1 MPAIKNCNRCGDE
14 LTEGGPKRMYCL
26 KEKDRTCPVCET
38 EYTVICQSK
47 DRAMPKTCS
56 KKCQHLL
63 AEQTRQ
69 GLRDSG
75 DYAPMSK
82 GYKIPFRNY
91 PDRTCDGCGDTFTP
105 TGPSQRY
112 CADKSN
118 PRVCLFCE
126 QIFQPNRPCDIIEQV
141 YCTLLCSTLGSGNSK
156 LFKDKIDEY
165 RNIDDWAIRFAEK
178 ERRKP
183 NHVDVFS
190 YFNIRTPSH
199 LSRDLYDMPKRS
211 PFEEV
216 VVGELKKIL
225 GEDAE
230 IIREQQP
237 LRDGKRRFELDVWI
251 PSLDLAFEVQD
262 FATHSKYS
270 DDEMCTGRR
279 FIGPKKGPAY
289 HELKRR
295 LALEQIG
302 VKLYDIWEDAIM
314 DGSYKLQLADAVEA
328 AKASLS

>member
-1 MPAIKNCNRCGDE
+1 
-14 LTEGGPKRMYCL
+14 
-26 KEKDRTCPVCET
+26 
-38 EYTVICQSK
+38 
-47 DRAMPKTCS
+47 
-56 KKCQHLL
+56 
-63 AEQTRQ
+63 
-69 GLRDSG
+69 
-75 DYAPMSK
+75 
-82 GYKIPFRNY
+82 
-91 PDRTCDGCGDTFTP
+91 
-105 TGPSQRY
+105 
-112 CADKSN
+112 
-118 PRVCLFCE
+118 
-126 QIFQPNRPCDIIEQV
+126 
-141 YCTLLCSTLGSGNSK
+141 
-156 LFKDKIDEY
+156 
-165 RNIDDWAIRFAEK
+165 
-178 ERRKP
+178 
-183 NHVDVFS
+183 
-190 YFNIRTPSH
+190 
-199 LSRDLYDMPKRS
+199 MPKRS

-230 IIREQQP
+230 IIREKQP